1 MVSVV
6 ALHLDHLSFS
16 PFFAYLGGDGG
27 GGARKSVT
35 LAVDLL

>member
-6 ALHLDHLSFS
+6 ALHLDHLSFL
-16 PFFAYLGGDGG
+16 PFFAYLGGGG